1 MLVLDKPSGLLSV
14 PGRGFDK
21 QDCLSLRVQA
31 TYPDALVVHRLDM
44 ATSGLM
50 LFARGPVAQRALSL
64 AFAERRITKRYVAI
78 VNGHM
83 ATPAPDWGVID
94 LPIGADWHQRPLRK
108 IDHLHGKASVTRW
121 RVLAAGADQR
131 ATRLELEPETGRSH
145 QLRVHLLALGHR
157 RFGLLSAPLAGND
170 RARTRGEG
178 LRAALDE
185 AGLTLDDRCV
195 QYAPIAL
202 QAAREAMHKL
212 LALPDPPTA
221 VVATNDVF
229 AVGAMLACREAG
241 VRVPQDISITGV
253 DNTDLGATQTPGLT
267 SVSTPIVDVGHA
279 AADQLVARLEG
290 QPYEAFQVFPADIVH
305 RGTTAPPR
313 VGALRR

>member
-1 MLVLDKPSGLLSV
+1 MAPRPELVVIHQDGDMLVLDKPSGLLSV

-78 VNGHM
+78 VTGHM
-83 ATPAPDWGVID
+83 ATPAPEWGVID

-145 QLRVHLLALGHR
+145 QLRVHLLALGHPIL
-157 RFGLLSAPLAGND
+157 GD
-170 RARTRGEG
+170 
-178 LRAALDE
+178 ALYGTPE
-185 AGLTLDDRCV
+185 V
-195 QYAPIAL
+195 QGM
-202 QAAREAMHKL
+202 AARL
-212 LALPDPPTA
+212 LLHASSLAFKHPVSQLPLQ
-221 VVATNDVF
+221 F
-229 AVGAMLACREAG
+229 A
-241 VRVPQDISITGV
+241 S
-253 DNTDLGATQTPGLT
+253 
-267 SVSTPIVDVGHA
+267 
-279 AADQLVARLEG
+279 AAD
-290 QPYEAFQVFPADIVH
+290 F
-305 RGTTAPPR
+305 
-313 VGALRR
+313 